1 MSYQF
6 FFLLFG
12 ALILSISE
20 VDNTIAEHHNNL
32 PKISDRHNPAHNVIP
47 NPSLPGSSAKVICK
61 NPCQKG
67 WISYKG
73 RCYKLIQERM
83 TWTKAEVPGSS
94 KQECSSFLLYFL
106 YVDQKNV
113 IFSSVLLMRL
123 AETCSIERA
132 GSHLTSIT
140 SEEENEFLRRL
151 SQGQKETQLWTGGTY
166 QKGSLLKWSD
176 GSLTTFIQRPLS
188 SIFSSVRRL
197 INNLFNIKFCLSLSI
212 GGQGEWDGANCGNKL
227 PFICVY
233 KPNLKQP

>member
-1 MSYQF
+1 MSYHF

-12 ALILSISE
+12 VLILSISE
-20 VDNTIAEHHNNL
+20 
-32 PKISDRHNPAHNVIP
+32 
-47 NPSLPGSSAKVICK
+47 GSSAKLICQ

-73 RCYKLIQERM
+73 RCYKLIEERM
-83 TWTKAEVPGSS
+83 TWTKAE
-94 KQECSSFLLYFL
+94 
-106 YVDQKNV
+106 
-113 IFSSVLLMRL
+113 
-123 AETCSIERA
+123 ETCSAERA

-140 SEEENEFLRRL
+140 SEEENEFLRKL
-151 SQGQKETQLWTGGTY
+151 SQGQKETKLWTGGTY

-197 INNLFNIKFCLSLSI
+197 INSLFNIKLCLSLNI
-212 GGQGEWDGANCGNKL
+212 GGEGEWDGSNCSNKL

-233 KPNLKQP
+233 KPNLKHP

>member
-1 MSYQF
+1 MFYQF

-12 ALILSISE
+12 ALILSVSE
-20 VDNTIAEHHNNL
+20 GEFDNTIAEHHNNL

-83 TWTKAEVPGSS
+83 TWNKAE
-94 KQECSSFLLYFL
+94 
-106 YVDQKNV
+106 
-113 IFSSVLLMRL
+113 
-123 AETCSIERA
+123 ETCLIERA

-166 QKGSLLKWSD
+166 QKASGSLLKWSD

-212 GGQGEWDGANCGNKL
+212 GGQGEWDGANCGKKL

-233 KPNLKQP
+233 KPNLKQ